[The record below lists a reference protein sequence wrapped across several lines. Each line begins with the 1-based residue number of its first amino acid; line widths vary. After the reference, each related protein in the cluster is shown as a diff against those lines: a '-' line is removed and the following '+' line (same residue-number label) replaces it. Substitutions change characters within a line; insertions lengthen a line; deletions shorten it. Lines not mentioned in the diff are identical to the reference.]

1 MLREEVARRAEAE
14 EKLADA
20 QGDLETADYQLV
32 LLQDGEKEHL
42 DNINKLEKRVK
53 ELEEKQK
60 ELQKKNKDLQSQ
72 LGDQQDQKILLGH
85 LESANEHRMLSLK
98 DRLEDNV
105 QNLANLTLA
114 AECYRDLANRTLKT
128 WMESDSLRVDELQ
141 ELLDRLPEKH

>member
-42 DNINKLEKRVK
+42 DNINNLEKKVK

-72 LGDQQDQKILLGH
+72 LEDQQDQKILLGH

-98 DRLEDNV
+98 DRLEDN
-105 QNLANLTLA
+105 
-114 AECYRDLANRTLKT
+114 
-128 WMESDSLRVDELQ
+128 M
-141 ELLDRLPEKH
+141 